1 MLRRLYNWTMSLAS
15 GRYAEPALAGV
26 SFAESSFFPIPPDVV
41 LIPMVL
47 ADRSKALRYALIAM
61 VSSVLGG
68 LLGYAIGALLF
79 AAIAEPILEFYGA
92 MHEFD
97 EFSGWFE
104 DQGAW
109 IVLFAGVTPF
119 PYKVITIASGAVG
132 LSLPV
137 FIIASIVA
145 RGARF
150 ALVAGLLYYFGPPI
164 RDFIERRLGL
174 AFTIFMVLLIGGF
187 LLIRYVI

>member
-1 MLRRLYNWTMSLAS
+1 MLRRLYNWTMALAS
-15 GRYAEPALAGV
+15 GRYAVPALAGV

-47 ADRSKALRYALIAM
+47 ANRRRALWYALIAT
-61 VSSVLGG
+61 VFSVLGA
-68 LLGYAIGALLF
+68 LAGYLIGAFVFDALAQPL
-79 AAIAEPILEFYGA
+79 LEFYGA
-92 MHEFD
+92 SEQFD
-97 EFSGWFE
+97 QFKTWFE
-104 DQGAW
+104 EQGAW

-119 PYKVITIASGAVG
+119 PFKVITIASGAVS

-137 FIIASIVA
+137 FILASIVA
-145 RGARF
+145 RGLRF
-150 ALVAGLLYYFGPPI
+150 ALVAGLLYFFGPPI

-187 LLIRYVI
+187 FLIRYVF

>member
-15 GRYAEPALAGV
+15 GRYAVPALAGV

-47 ADRSKALRYALIAM
+47 ANRRRAMWYALIAT
-61 VSSVLGG
+61 VFSVIGALA
-68 LLGYAIGALLF
+68 GYAIGALLF
-79 AAIAEPILEFYGA
+79 ETLAKPLLEFYGA
-92 MHEFD
+92 MEQFDQFKTWFD
-97 EFSGWFE
+97 E
-104 DQGAW
+104 QGAW
-109 IVLFAGVTPF
+109 IVLAAGVTPF
-119 PYKVITIASGAVG
+119 PYKVITIASGSVG

-137 FIIASIVA
+137 FILASIVA
-145 RGARF
+145 RGLRF
-150 ALVAGLLYYFGPPI
+150 ALVAALLYFFGPPI